1 MSTEKSSLEAEIQP
15 SCLGAVSGSYSP
27 DIRWRIMHKKEDYF
41 WNNKLYKTKEEAE
54 IDKPNDDYEVTW
66 LLLL

>member
-1 MSTEKSSLEAEIQP
+1 MNSNEPKNPQLNI
-15 SCLGAVSGSYSP
+15 GAVSGSYSP
-27 DIRWRIMHKKEDYF
+27 DIRWQIMHKKEDYF

-66 LLLL
+66 LFLL